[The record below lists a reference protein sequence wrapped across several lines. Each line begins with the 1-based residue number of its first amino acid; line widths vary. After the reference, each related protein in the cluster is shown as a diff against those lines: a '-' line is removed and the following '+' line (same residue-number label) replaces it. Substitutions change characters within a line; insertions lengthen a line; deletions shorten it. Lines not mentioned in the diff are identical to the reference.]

1 MTDDD
6 RHDEGSGRL
15 PFDDGADD
23 DLFVWDGLRPPP
35 RAFVVSVVVGHAQS
49 PYAGGRVRT

>member
-1 MTDDD
+1 MADDE
-6 RHDEGSGRL
+6 RHDEGSERL